1 MITLVNTQAERLFG
15 YARDELT
22 GRPEEVLFPERAR
35 GIHAGHRR
43 GYLASP
49 SPVPR
54 PMGAGQELTA
64 RRKDGSE
71 FPSGVC
77 AGEGLFR

>member
-1 MITLVNTQAERLFG
+1 
-15 YARDELT
+15 
-22 GRPEEVLFPERAR
+22 
-35 GIHAGHRR
+35 
-43 GYLASP
+43 
-49 SPVPR
+49 
-54 PMGAGQELTA
+54 MGAGQELTA